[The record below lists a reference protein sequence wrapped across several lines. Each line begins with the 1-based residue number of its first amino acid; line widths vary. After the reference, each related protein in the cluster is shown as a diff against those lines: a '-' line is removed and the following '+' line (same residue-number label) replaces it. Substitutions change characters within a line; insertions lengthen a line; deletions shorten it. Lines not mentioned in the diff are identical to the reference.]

1 MTVYLALLH
10 YEKEEALM
18 KGQVHYEKRG
28 ASALLSIDNP
38 PVNPLS
44 SGVRQG
50 LFDGVARALA
60 DTEVKAIV
68 LTGLNRAFIAGADIS
83 EFGAAATQGA
93 SLNEVLDQM
102 ESSPKP
108 IIAAINGTAFGGG
121 LEVALCCDYRIA
133 SSTAPVGLPEVK
145 LGLLPGAGGTQRL
158 PRLVGAAAAI
168 QAIVSG
174 DPIPAAKALDM
185 GIVDKVVE
193 TDIVE
198 SGLEFADEIISKG
211 SPTRKIRDLVDKIQ
225 ADKGNTELFELAA
238 AGLDKTHRGQ
248 FAPQQILKCI
258 EAAVNAADFA
268 AGMAVEGQCFAE
280 CLNHPQREALIH
292 IFFAERAANK
302 IPGLSKEV
310 PLIDVQK
317 ASIIGAGTMGGGIA
331 MCFANAGIAV
341 LIHDNDPDG
350 LERGLKVIAGNYAR
364 TVAKGRLSQ
373 QEMDRRMALI
383 QPAASMDELGDAD
396 VVIEA
401 VYENLDLKKEIFS
414 KLDSIMKPGALL
426 ATNTSGLDVDA
437 IAASTSRPEF
447 VCGMHFFS
455 PANVMKLLEVVKGE
469 KSSPAALGT
478 AMALGKRLGKVSVM
492 AGNCPGFIG
501 NRMIGGYSYQ
511 ANLMIL
517 EGATPA
523 QIDKVIYDFGLA
535 MGPFAMADMVGLD
548 LGWRARKM
556 RGGSNE
562 VTSRIP
568 DELCELGR
576 YGQKNGLGY
585 YRYEDGSRLPIA
597 DSIADEV
604 IAKVSEDLGYQR
616 KSFSDE
622 EILKRCIYPL
632 VNIGAKLLEEGHALR
647 AGDIDTVYVN
657 GYGFPTHVGGPMWFA
672 DAQGLGEVLADIQR
686 FFDETGADVWK
697 PSALLERL
705 ATEGKTFAS
714 LDG

>member
-1 MTVYLALLH
+1 
-10 YEKEEALM
+10 M

-28 ASALLSIDNP
+28 QSALLSIDNP

-50 LFDGVARALA
+50 LYDGVSRALA
-60 DTEVKAIV
+60 DSDVKAIV
-68 LTGLNRAFIAGADIS
+68 VTGLNRAFIAGADIS

-93 SLNEVLDQM
+93 SLNDVLKQM

-108 IIAAINGTAFGGG
+108 IVAAINGTAFGGG

-133 SSTAPVGLPEVK
+133 SNTAPVGLPEVK

-158 PRLVGAAAAI
+158 PRLVGAVAAI
-168 QAIVSG
+168 KAIVSG
-174 DPIPAAKALDM
+174 DPIAAAKALDM
-185 GIVDKVVE
+185 GIVDRVVE
-193 TDIVE
+193 TDIVAG
-198 SGLEFADEIISKG
+198 GLAFADEIIAQG
-211 SPTRKIRDLVDKIQ
+211 CPTRKIRDLDDKILPDRGDT
-225 ADKGNTELFELAA
+225 AVFDSAA
-238 AGLDKTHRGQ
+238 ASLDRTHRGQ
-248 FAPQQILKCI
+248 FAPLQILECI
-258 EAAVNAADFA
+258 RAAVNAVDFD
-268 AGMAVEGQCFAE
+268 AGMAVEAE
-280 CLNHPQREALIH
+280 CFSECLKHSQREALIH

-310 PLIDVQK
+310 PLIDVRK

-341 LIHDNDPDG
+341 LLHDNDSEG
-350 LERGLKVIAGNYAR
+350 LKRGLKVIAGNYAR
-364 TVAKGRLSQ
+364 TVSKGRLSQ
-373 QEMDRRMALI
+373 QEMDKRMALI
-383 QPAASMDELGDAD
+383 QPAERLDELGDAD

-401 VYENLDLKKEIFS
+401 VYENLDLKKEIFAR
-414 KLDSIMKPGALL
+414 LDAIMKPGALL

-501 NRMIGGYSYQ
+501 NRMIGGYSHQ

-517 EGATPA
+517 EGAAPA
-523 QIDKVIYDFGLA
+523 QIDKVIYEFGLA

-585 YRYEDGSRLPIA
+585 YRYEQGSRVPIA
-597 DSIADEV
+597 DSTADEV
-604 IAKVSEDLGYQR
+604 IARVSEELGYQR

-632 VNIGAKLLEEGHALR
+632 INIGAKLLEEGHALR

-672 DAQGLGEVLADIQR
+672 DTQGLDKVLVDIKR
-686 FFDETGADVWK
+686 FFDETGADIWK
-697 PSALLERL
+697 PAALLSRL
-705 ATEGKTFAS
+705 VAEGKTFAS